1 MRGFLAEYEELFIR
15 EYDNS
20 LVYPKHARLT
30 GIYYDGLASV
40 SAQLNS
46 CLEELRNILGDST
59 PEHVLID
66 AIMKNNFEFEKAL
79 NSVLNTQGTKYF
91 DLSFIDGK
99 RNLYIIFH
107 DLGHRF

>member
-1 MRGFLAEYEELFIR
+1 M
-15 EYDNS
+15 
-20 LVYPKHARLT
+20 YPKHARFI

-79 NSVLNTQGTKYF
+79 NSVLNTQGKKYIG
-91 DLSFIDGK
+91 LSFTGGK
-99 RNLYIIFH
+99 KKSDIIFY
-107 DLGHRF
+107 DLGHRFYNIVAVGDGNYFI